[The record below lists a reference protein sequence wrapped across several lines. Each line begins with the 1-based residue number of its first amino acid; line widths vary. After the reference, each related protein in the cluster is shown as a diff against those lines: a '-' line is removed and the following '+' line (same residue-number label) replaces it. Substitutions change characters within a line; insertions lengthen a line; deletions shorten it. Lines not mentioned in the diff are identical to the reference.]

1 MTNLQKGVTALVA
14 VGVTG
19 IGAVATSAEP
29 GLGIVVMGVVASL
42 GIVAWATDRIYGPQ
56 DKDGD

>member
-29 GLGIVVMGVVASL
+29 ALGIIVMGVIASV
-42 GIVAWATDRIYGPQ
+42 GIVAWAVDRLYGPR
-56 DKDGD
+56 DKDEG